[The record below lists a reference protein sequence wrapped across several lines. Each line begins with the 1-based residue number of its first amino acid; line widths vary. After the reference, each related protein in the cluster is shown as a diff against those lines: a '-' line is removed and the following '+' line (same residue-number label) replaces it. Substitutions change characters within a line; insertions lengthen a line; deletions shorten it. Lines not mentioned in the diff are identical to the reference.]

1 MFSRAALR
9 TPGFVGS
16 TMRPSMPVLA
26 MAKQLHVS
34 SRSVLLPALVGIN
47 AKQEQPNSKL
57 LHLVV
62 GAGMLTII
70 SQNSY
75 DYSESV
81 GKKRKKDSVL
91 VDDMY
96 EVDFIAARRLVK
108 GDPEYLIHWKGF
120 DEKHDTWEPL
130 ANLCGLEPDL
140 ATFEATCKQKKA
152 NEATTSLPSRWR
164 ETVPA
169 GTPGS

>member
-1 MFSRAALR
+1 
-9 TPGFVGS
+9 
-16 TMRPSMPVLA
+16 
-26 MAKQLHVS
+26 
-34 SRSVLLPALVGIN
+34 
-47 AKQEQPNSKL
+47 
-57 LHLVV
+57 
-62 GAGMLTII
+62 
-70 SQNSY
+70 
-75 DYSESV
+75 
-81 GKKRKKDSVL
+81 VL